1 MKFVVVPVN
10 PKTPVVLSYERYDPV
25 VESEVRFILLLNVFQ
40 SVEERSHFVATPAF
54 PIESDTFGHTVA
66 AVPFMIVSSG
76 VEEVI
81 SPNVRADCLP
91 LNVVQSVEESA
102 PFCIAEAR
110 ASERVCP
117 ESESPFAVPRVTAS

>member
-1 MKFVVVPVN
+1 MKSVVVPVN
-10 PKTPVVLSYERYDPV
+10 PKTPVVGLYERYDPI
-25 VESEVRFILLLNVFQ
+25 VESDVRFILLLNVFQ

-54 PIESDTFGHTVA
+54 PIERETFGHTVA

-81 SPNVRADCLP
+81 SPNVRAYCLP

-102 PFCIAEAR
+102 PFCTAEAR
-110 ASERVCP
+110 ASESV
-117 ESESPFAVPRVTAS
+117 